1 MSRKTLLLN
10 GLDVAWA
17 FPGVFVI
24 LWSTGFI
31 AAKLGLPYAEPAT
44 FLTLRFALVVA
55 ILLPICWLSQ
65 APWPSP
71 KRVFQMAIAGVLLQA
86 GYLGGVFAAIHHGMA
101 AGVSA
106 VITGLQPLLTA
117 VLAGWLLNERI
128 GARQWAGLVLGL
140 AGVTLVIGERLSVA
154 RTGGSAIL
162 LALLGLASIT
172 LGTLWQKR
180 HGAGVDLRTGA
191 TIQFIAAAVVM
202 APFSIAFES
211 GSVTWSGEFLFA
223 LSWAVVV
230 LSLSAIFLLLFLIR
244 HGGAA
249 QVASLFYLVPPT
261 TALMAW
267 PPFGETYSLVS
278 AAGMGLAM
286 LAVWLVTQK

>member
-1 MSRKTLLLN
+1 MSRKTLLVN

-24 LWSTGFI
+24 LWSTGFV

-44 FLTLRFALVVA
+44 FLVLRFVLVIA
-55 ILLPICWLSQ
+55 ILLPICWLSR

-71 KRVFQMAIAGVLLQA
+71 KPVLQMAIAGILLQA

-106 VITGLQPLLTA
+106 VITGLQPIFTA

-128 GARQWAGLVLGL
+128 GARRWIGLVLGL
-140 AGVTLVIGERLSVA
+140 AGVMLVVGERLSGA
-154 RTGGSAIL
+154 GMGAWAIAFAT
-162 LALLGLASIT
+162 LALASIT
-172 LGTLWQKR
+172 FGTLWQKR
-180 HGAGVDLRTGA
+180 HGAGVDLRAGA
-191 TIQFIAAAVVM
+191 AIQFIAAVLVM
-202 APFSIAFES
+202 APFSLAFES
-211 GSVTWSGEFLFA
+211 GSITWSAEFIFA
-223 LSWAVVV
+223 LAWAVIV

-244 HGGAA
+244 HGGTA

-267 PPFGETYSLVS
+267 PLFGETYSVVS
-278 AAGMGLAM
+278 AAGMALAV
-286 LAVWLVTQK
+286 LAVWLVTKK

>member
-1 MSRKTLLLN
+1 MSRKTLLVN

-24 LWSTGFI
+24 LWSTGFV

-44 FLTLRFALVVA
+44 FLVLRFILVIA
-55 ILLPICWLSQ
+55 ILLPICWLSR

-71 KRVFQMAIAGVLLQA
+71 KPVLQMAIAGILLQA

-106 VITGLQPLLTA
+106 VITGLQPIFTA

-128 GARQWAGLVLGL
+128 GARRWIGLVLGL
-140 AGVTLVIGERLSVA
+140 AGVMLVVGERLSGA
-154 RTGGSAIL
+154 GMGAWAIAFAT
-162 LALLGLASIT
+162 LALASIT
-172 LGTLWQKR
+172 FGTLWQKR
-180 HGAGVDLRTGA
+180 HGAGVDLRAGA
-191 TIQFIAAAVVM
+191 AIQFIAAVLVM
-202 APFSIAFES
+202 APFSLAFES
-211 GSVTWSGEFLFA
+211 GSITWSAEFIFA
-223 LSWAVVV
+223 LAWAVIV

-244 HGGAA
+244 HGGTA

-267 PPFGETYSLVS
+267 PLFGETYSVVS
-278 AAGMGLAM
+278 AAGMALAV
-286 LAVWLVTQK
+286 LAVWLVTKK

>member
-1 MSRKTLLLN
+1 MSRKTLLVD
-10 GLDVAWA
+10 GFDVAWA

-24 LWSTGFI
+24 LWSTGFV

-44 FLTLRFALVVA
+44 FLVLRFVLVIA
-55 ILLPICWLSQ
+55 ILLPICWLSR

-71 KRVFQMAIAGVLLQA
+71 KPVLQMAIAGILLQA

-106 VITGLQPLLTA
+106 VITGLQPIFTA

-128 GARQWAGLVLGL
+128 GTRRWIGLVLGL
-140 AGVTLVIGERLSVA
+140 AGVMLVVGERLSGA
-154 RTGGSAIL
+154 GMGAWAIA
-162 LALLGLASIT
+162 LAFLALASIT
-172 LGTLWQKR
+172 FGTLWQKR
-180 HGAGVDLRTGA
+180 YGAGVDLRTGA
-191 TIQFIAAAVVM
+191 AIQFIAAVLVM
-202 APFSIAFES
+202 APFSLAFES
-211 GSVTWSGEFLFA
+211 GSITWSAEFIFA
-223 LSWAVVV
+223 LAWAVIV

-244 HGGAA
+244 HGGTA

-267 PPFGETYSLVS
+267 PLFGETYSVVS
-278 AAGMGLAM
+278 AAGMALAV
-286 LAVWLVTQK
+286 LAVWLVTKK

>member
-1 MSRKTLLLN
+1 MSRKTLLVN
-10 GLDVAWA
+10 GVDVAWA

-24 LWSTGFI
+24 LWSTGFV

-44 FLTLRFALVVA
+44 FLVLRFVLVIA
-55 ILLPICWLSQ
+55 ILLPICWLSR

-71 KRVFQMAIAGVLLQA
+71 KRVLQMAIAGILLQA

-106 VITGLQPLLTA
+106 VITGLQPILTA

-128 GARQWAGLVLGL
+128 GARRWIGLALGL
-140 AGVTLVIGERLSVA
+140 AGVMLVVGERLS
-154 RTGGSAIL
+154 GSGMGAWAIA
-162 LALLGLASIT
+162 LATLALASIT
-172 LGTLWQKR
+172 FGTLWQKR

-191 TIQFIAAAVVM
+191 AIQFIAAVLVM
-202 APFSIAFES
+202 APFSLAFES
-211 GSVTWSGEFLFA
+211 GSITWSAEFIFA
-223 LSWAVVV
+223 LAWAVIV

-244 HGGAA
+244 HGGTAE
-249 QVASLFYLVPPT
+249 VASLFYLVPPT

-267 PPFGETYSLVS
+267 PLFGETYSVVS
-278 AAGMGLAM
+278 AAGMALAV
-286 LAVWLVTQK
+286 LAVWLVTKK